1 MDLTMFAIDLVAI
14 SVLTFAIYL
23 PRHPR
28 KDLAV
33 ALIGVNIG
41 VLAVTTAL
49 ANSTVG
55 AGLGLGLFG
64 VLSIIRLRSDELKQT
79 EIAYYFA
86 ALAIGLIGGLSSMK
100 VIYGAGLIAA
110 IVLVLALVDAPFFMK
125 GSRQLNITLDRAIA
139 DPTEAKAYIE
149 RTTGYTV
156 REVSISEIDYV
167 EDSTV
172 VDARCVARKAT
183 PAIPPVQTMPPV
195 PTTTGR

>member
-1 MDLTMFAIDLVAI
+1 MDLTMFAVDLVAI
-14 SVLTFAIYL
+14 SILTFAIYL

-33 ALIGVNIG
+33 ALLGVNIG

-86 ALAIGLIGGLSSMK
+86 ALAIGLIGGLSSMP
-100 VIYGAGLIAA
+100 VLYGAGLIGA
-110 IVLVLALVDAPFFMK
+110 IVAVLAVVDAPFMMR
-125 GSRQLNITLDRAIA
+125 GSRQLTMTLDRAMA
-139 DPTEAKAYIE
+139 DIDEIKAYIE
-149 RTTGYTV
+149 RATGMTV
-156 REVSISEIDYV
+156 REVNIAEIDYV
-167 EDSTV
+167 EDSTL
-172 VDARCVARKAT
+172 VDARCVARKGAPAT
-183 PAIPPVQTMPPV
+183 VRDVAAAV
-195 PTTTGR
+195 R

>member
-1 MDLTMFAIDLVAI
+1 MDLTMFAVDLVAI
-14 SVLTFAIYL
+14 SILTFAIYL

-33 ALIGVNIG
+33 ALLGVNIG

-86 ALAIGLIGGLSSMK
+86 ALAIGLIGGLSSMP
-100 VIYGAGLIAA
+100 VLYGAGLIGA
-110 IVLVLALVDAPFFMK
+110 IVAVLAVVDAPFMMR
-125 GSRQLNITLDRAIA
+125 GSRQLTMTLDRAMA
-139 DPTEAKAYIE
+139 DIDEIKAYIE
-149 RTTGYTV
+149 RATGMTV
-156 REVSISEIDYV
+156 REVNIAEIDYV
-167 EDSTV
+167 EDSTL
-172 VDARCVARKAT
+172 VDARCVARKGAPAT
-183 PAIPPVQTMPPV
+183 ARDVAAAV
-195 PTTTGR
+195 R